1 MKNYIEK
8 LLDKEDLSIDE
19 SYNAMNKVMSGDVD
33 NSNLAGFL
41 IALKAKGES
50 PEEIAG
56 FAKSMRDNCIKINSS
71 GNNIIDVC
79 GTGGDGSGSFNISTA
94 VSFVAAG
101 AGIKVAKHGNR
112 SISSKCGSADVLHQL
127 GINISLSKEQSE
139 EVLEKIGIAFLFAP
153 LYHPAMKHAAQVRKE
168 LGIKTVFN
176 MLGPLTNPAGVKRQV
191 IGTFSIKAAKTMS
204 EAAKYLEHE
213 KVCFVCCNDK
223 FDEIHLGED
232 TSVFEYN
239 GDKKVSNY
247 KLDSDIFG
255 YSKTEYEDIKGDS
268 AERNAEIILDILKRY
283 VKGPSYYTV
292 AANAALALYVAGFS
306 DDIKKCANA
315 AEESI
320 LSGAAFSKLNE
331 LKEFNSKEK
340 TS

>member
-139 EVLEKIGIAFLFAP
+139 EVLEKVGIAFLFAP